1 MTEEN
6 KFTPSAEGSIKVQNV
21 TITNLM
27 PNIPHK
33 TAKADTAY
41 MLIYTDSLSPAP
53 VTKMISN
60 ALFEGGALQFN
71 EELKADL
78 DNPEGWTP
86 GEKATITSVMGKHNA
101 EGKGYWGIK
110 SIKKGHSPNPGKF
123 APGQSLDKPK
133 ESAGSGG
140 GNSRPYGT
148 SGPIKGKLENWAIN
162 LATTKATKT
171 TGINDVLSTAAE
183 YLENADAG
191 LIKRI
196 TVAVDALYAKATAG
210 TTTAPKEDKKDDK
223 PAPAPQNNSAEDDLD
238 DDIPW

>member
-6 KFTPSAEGSIKVQNV
+6 KFTPAAEGTIKVQNV
-21 TITNLM
+21 TINNIM

-33 TAKADTAY
+33 TAKSDTAY
-41 MLIYTDSLSPAP
+41 MVIYTDAFSPAP

-60 ALFEGGALQFN
+60 ALFEGGAAQFN
-71 EELKADL
+71 EELKTDL
-78 DNPEGWTP
+78 DNPEGWKP
-86 GEKATITSVMGKHNA
+86 GEKATITSVMSKHDA
-101 EGKGYWGIK
+101 EGRGYWGIK
-110 SIKKGHSPNPGKF
+110 SIKKGHSLNPGKF
-123 APGQSLDKPK
+123 APGQSLDAPK
-133 ESAGSGG
+133 SSGSG
-140 GNSRPYGT
+140 GNSRPYDA

-210 TTTAPKEDKKDDK
+210 TTTTPKEDKKDDK
-223 PAPAPQNNSAEDDLD
+223 PAPAPQNNGAEDDLD
-238 DDIPW
+238 DDIPF